1 MSLETILQL
10 VISSTLVYSAPLI
23 FTALGGTFSERAGVV
38 NVGLEGTMIMGAFA
52 GVVFN
57 LTFAGQFG
65 GLTPWLGL
73 LAGAVIGLIFSL
85 LHAVATVT
93 LRANHIVSGT
103 VMNLMA
109 PALGVYLIK
118 LMYGK
123 GQTSMIAEN
132 FGYWNVPVLS
142 KIPVI
147 GTIFFTK
154 TSSTAWVAIIIAFVA
169 SWVLFK
175 TRFGLRLRS
184 VGENPQA
191 ADTLGLNVYA
201 LRYTGVLI
209 SGVLGGIGGA
219 LFAQSIA
226 GNFSASTIV
235 GQGFMSMAA
244 MIFGRWNPV
253 GAMAAAL
260 FFGFSQSMAIVGAQL
275 PVLNQVPSVYL
286 QVAPYVF
293 TVLILVVFFAKSKAP
308 AADGV
313 NYIKSV

>member
-85 LHAVATVT
+85 LHAVATVR
-93 LRANHIVSGT
+93 LRADHIVSGT

-154 TSSTAWVAIIIAFVA
+154 TSSTAWVSIIIAFVA

>member
-93 LRANHIVSGT
+93 LRADHIVSGT

-275 PVLNQVPSVYL
+275 PVLNQVPPVYL

>member
-65 GLTPWLGL
+65 GLTPWIGL

>member
-93 LRANHIVSGT
+93 LRADHIVSGT

-293 TVLILVVFFAKSKAP
+293 TVLILVAFFAKSKAP

>member
-93 LRANHIVSGT
+93 LRADHIVSGT

-109 PALGVYLIK
+109 PALGIYLIK

-313 NYIKSV
+313 NYIKSG

>member
-93 LRANHIVSGT
+93 LRADHIVSGT

-293 TVLILVVFFAKSKAP
+293 TVLILVVFFAKSRAP

>member
-93 LRANHIVSGT
+93 LRADHIVSGT

-175 TRFGLRLRS
+175 TLFGLRLRS